1 MKCYVVVL
9 ALRKGCKE
17 APSSKDQSVSAFNS
31 GELMLFR
38 AIASMDVYGL
48 DLAALVLR
56 TVVSDRERLQSEAS
70 LQVSCLTEEI
80 QKLMNSNQQLKSDIS
95 NEMKPVLLVCPLME
109 TIQVLERQNNGAC

>member
-1 MKCYVVVL
+1 
-9 ALRKGCKE
+9 
-17 APSSKDQSVSAFNS
+17 
-31 GELMLFR
+31 MLFR